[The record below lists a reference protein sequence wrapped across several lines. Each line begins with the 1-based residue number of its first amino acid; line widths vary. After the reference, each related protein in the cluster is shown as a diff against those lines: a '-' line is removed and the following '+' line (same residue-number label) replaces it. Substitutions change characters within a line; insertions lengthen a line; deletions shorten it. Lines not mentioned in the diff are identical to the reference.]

1 MAIKVLKLLCAVL
14 ATAAV
19 LLCGCTKRN
28 APNPPELHFQADFT
42 ADYHGIHP
50 AGSLTRTRQG
60 VCTMTFTAPQTLA
73 GLQICCK
80 DGEIALSRE
89 EAAATADEPYLPDDS
104 FPMLLCALL
113 QDAADNT
120 APDGNTYPISF
131 PSGDGTLTVDD
142 RRLPVGAEI
151 PAAEFAVSF
160 SHCEPVD

>member
-104 FPMLLCALL
+104 FPMIVSERRRNADGRRQTPPCRRGNPCRRVCRFLFAL
-113 QDAADNT
+113 
-120 APDGNTYPISF
+120 
-131 PSGDGTLTVDD
+131 
-142 RRLPVGAEI
+142 
-151 PAAEFAVSF
+151 
-160 SHCEPVD
+160 